1 MFGMVGSPTT
11 VTARMQ
17 RESRDSAYRDYGVRC
32 WTSTPAAA
40 GIGGE
45 QKHRSGAELR
55 SSVRPSNASVETL
68 STTSSSERPTH
79 VRQRPTAG
87 HLAGAAC
94 LGVAA
99 QPFCDNFRLTG
110 CRVWPILLPSS
121 LLLHCFTFTFCLW
134 AKREYDSST
143 KLPPEP
149 ALSAPTR
156 KRLYQ
161 PICRSVIL
169 LNSSQGMS
177 RWNRFCRRSP
187 FGTLRRKGCCRMMRN
202 RFRIINSSAGSSCP

>member
-1 MFGMVGSPTT
+1 MFGLVGSPTT

-121 LLLHCFTFTFCLW
+121 SFLRFHFSPLGKEGTWFQQETPAQSALAAPVRQPW
-134 AKREYDSST
+134 KRST
-143 KLPPEP
+143 LK
-149 ALSAPTR
+149 
-156 KRLYQ
+156 KDD
-161 PICRSVIL
+161 
-169 LNSSQGMS
+169 
-177 RWNRFCRRSP
+177 
-187 FGTLRRKGCCRMMRN
+187 
-202 RFRIINSSAGSSCP
+202 